1 MTNDEWQI
9 NHHEKNT
16 IPFLHSSFLIR
27 HSMTPS
33 VVVFDL
39 GKVLVDFDYS
49 IAARKIAERSA
60 RPAIDIRK
68 LLDHSPLLYRY
79 ETGLMTRQEFFEEVR
94 RATGFRGT
102 IEEFSG
108 FFADIFWEIPS
119 MIEIQAKLRRQG
131 VPTYIFSNT
140 NDLAILHLRQNFP
153 FFANFDGYILS
164 YEIGAMKPDAKIYEA
179 LERMAGKRGAEVLY
193 LDDRQE
199 NVDGGAARGWQVIL
213 QTTPGQSIAAMEKLG
228 LIA

>member
-1 MTNDEWQI
+1 MT
-9 NHHEKNT
+9 
-16 IPFLHSSFLIR
+16 
-27 HSMTPS
+27 TPS
-33 VVVFDL
+33 IVVFDL

-49 IAARKIAERSA
+49 IAGRKISERSA
-60 RPAIDIRK
+60 KSAPDIQR

-94 RATGFRGT
+94 RATDFRGD

-108 FFADIFWEIPS
+108 FFADIFWEIRP
-119 MIEIQAKLRRQG
+119 MIKIQETLRRRG
-131 VPTYIFSNT
+131 LPTYIFSNT
-140 NDLAILHLRQNFP
+140 NDLAIQHIRRNFP

-179 LERMAGKRGAEVLY
+179 LEKMAGKRGAEILY

-199 NVDGGAARGWQVIL
+199 NVDGGVAREWQVIL
-213 QTTPGQSIAAMEKLG
+213 QTDPEKSRAEMQQLG
-228 LIA
+228 LLDS